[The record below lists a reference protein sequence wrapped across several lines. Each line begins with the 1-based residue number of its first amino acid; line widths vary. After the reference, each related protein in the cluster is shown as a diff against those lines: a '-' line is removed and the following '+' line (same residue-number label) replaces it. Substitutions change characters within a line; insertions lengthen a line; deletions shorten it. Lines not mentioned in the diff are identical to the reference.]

1 MDTARWKPDPCAF
14 FEDGVIVDPETS
26 RPFVLYPA
34 EKLFLRHALTLTAD
48 GRLPYPELVFSAPK
62 KSGKT
67 ALAAMIVLYVILVLG
82 GPYAE
87 AYCVA
92 NDFDQAQGRVFAA
105 IARMLSPRGGESSLA
120 KITAS
125 KIEFPSTGATIT
137 ALASDY
143 AGAAGANPTITV
155 FDELW
160 GYVSERS
167 RRLWDE
173 MVPVPTRKISARL
186 TVSYAGYE
194 GESKLLEELYRR
206 GLAGEE
212 IAPGLYRS

>member
-1 MDTARWKPDPCAF
+1 MDLARWKSDPCTF
-14 FEDGVIVDPETS
+14 FDDGVIVDPETQ
-26 RPFVLYPA
+26 RPFILYPA
-34 EKLFLRHALTLTAD
+34 EKLFLRHALTLTPD

-105 IARMLSPRGGESSLA
+105 IARMLSPRGGESTLA
-120 KITAS
+120 KITNS

-160 GYVSERS
+160 AYTTERAQ
-167 RRLWDE
+167 RLWDE
-173 MVPVPTRKISARL
+173 MVPVPTRKISVRL
-186 TVSYAGYE
+186 TVTYAGFT
-194 GESKLLEELYRR
+194 GESKLLEDLYKR
-206 GLAGEE
+206 GLQGEE
-212 IAPGLYRS
+212 IEED

>member
-1 MDTARWKPDPCAF
+1 MIDVAKWKADPVSF
-14 FEDGVIVDPETS
+14 FDDGVIVDPETL
-26 RPFVLYPA
+26 RPFILYPA
-34 EKLFLRHALTLTAD
+34 EKLFLRHALTLTPD

-92 NDFDQAQGRVFAA
+92 NDYDQAQGRVFAA

-120 KITAS
+120 KITNS
-125 KIEFPSTGATIT
+125 KIEFLSTGATIM

-160 GYVSERS
+160 AYTSERS

-173 MVPVPTRKISARL
+173 MVPVPTRKISVRL
-186 TVSYAGYE
+186 TVTYAGFT
-194 GESKLLEELYRR
+194 GESTLLEDLYKR
-206 GLAGEE
+206 GLQGTE
-212 IAPGLYRS
+212 IEAD